1 MRSSSVLLLFLPLL
15 ACGGAAE
22 PLAAPVVLVPEPT
35 APPPPPPPP
44 LPAEPEGLVALSA
57 PAKVCEVSGALGSPG
72 VDLAAVAGGSPF
84 GRARDGMVTL
94 VFGEHDTFAEV
105 QTPSWTV
112 RGIPSTDGARVHAA
126 RWLSFGGVLFASSS
140 DRLEVK
146 AVHDGKLVLAAPDA
160 PGFTLAADAR
170 TTEAPCDSVAVYADA
185 IAALR
190 QDPPAP
196 FLADK
201 QEQRMV
207 LKRQKPVPVSADVH
221 GPAAGTIDADDR
233 PATVTQL
240 ERRGGRAR
248 IRWGHL
254 AGWVDASLLSKKKPL
269 SQHQLALRE
278 AAQFGMIG
286 LLSTGAAAAEHDAT
300 PPATSPAASPLV
312 CPADVRIVA
321 TAATGAGRFVV
332 GSIPAGK
339 PVRVTE
345 RGPELSTISLD
356 GGAFTGFAVARL
368 AVPSRDI
375 AAACTPAPEA
385 GEDRPRVAMPTDLGF
400 PQGDAIDA
408 LGGESPTPFGEDSI
422 GGHGG
427 FAWTGGGT
435 GVGVGGLGTS
445 GHGAAAHN
453 APSLREGA
461 VQVVGRLPP
470 EVIQRIVRQ
479 NFGRFRLCYENGLR
493 SNPAL
498 TGRVT
503 VKFTIDGSG
512 AVAGAADVGSDLPS
526 AATVDCVVRSFSAL
540 SFPQP
545 EGGIVNVTYPV
556 TFSPGQPGATKR

>member
-22 PLAAPVVLVPEPT
+22 PPAAPVVIVPEPT

-44 LPAEPEGLVALSA
+44 LPAEPEGLVTLSA
-57 PAKVCEVSGALGSPG
+57 PAKVCEVSGALGAPG
-72 VDLAAVAGGSPF
+72 IDLTAVAGGSPF
-84 GRARDGMVTL
+84 GRARDGTSTL
-94 VFGEHDTFAEV
+94 IFGERDTFAEV
-105 QTPSWTV
+105 QTPSWTM
-112 RGIPSTDGARVHAA
+112 RGIASSDGARVHAA
-126 RWLSFGGVLFASSS
+126 RWLSFGGVLFAAAS

-146 AVHDGKLVLAAPDA
+146 ATHDGKLVLAAPDVA
-160 PGFTLAADAR
+160 GFTLAPDAR

-185 IAALR
+185 IAVLR

-201 QEQRMV
+201 QEQRML
-207 LKRQKPVPVSADVH
+207 LKRVKPVPVSADVH
-221 GPAAGTIDADDR
+221 GTAAGTIDADDH
-233 PATVTQL
+233 PANVAQL

-254 AGWVDASLLSKKKPL
+254 AGWVDASLLSRAKPL
-269 SQHQLALRE
+269 SQRQLALRE
-278 AAQFGMIG
+278 AVQFGMIG
-286 LLSTGAAAAEHDAT
+286 LLGTGAAPAEHDAT

-321 TAATGAGRFVV
+321 AAAMGAGRFVV

-356 GGAFTGFAVARL
+356 GGAFTGFTGARL

-375 AAACTPAPEA
+375 AAGCTPAPDA
-385 GEDRPRVAMPTDLGF
+385 DVDRPRIAMPTDLGF
-400 PQGDAIDA
+400 PEGDAIDA
-408 LGGESPTPFGEDSI
+408 LGGEGPTPFGPDSL

-427 FAWTGGGT
+427 QAWTGSDTGGF
-435 GVGVGGLGTS
+435 GIGSIGTI
-445 GHGAAAHN
+445 GHGAGTGG
-453 APSLREGA
+453 PSLRQGA
-461 VQVVGRLPP
+461 TQVNGRLPP

-479 NFGRFRLCYENGLR
+479 NFGRFRLCYENGLKTD
-493 SNPAL
+493 PKLA
-498 TGRVT
+498 GRVT
-503 VKFTIDGSG
+503 VKFQIDASG
-512 AVAGAADVGSDLPS
+512 AVASVADGGSDLPS
-526 AATVDCVVRSFSAL
+526 PATIDCVVRAFSSL

-545 EGGIVNVTYPV
+545 EGGVVNVLYPIV
-556 TFSPGQPGATKR
+556 FSPGQAGPAKR